1 MLNNALYAGVAAAML
16 MTAGGAM
23 ANDLKVAVQ
32 AVPASIDPASENSN
46 VSLRVIYS
54 VYDTLV
60 KTDFRDGGKLKP
72 ALATAWK
79 VIDAKTVEFKLRPDV
94 KFHNGETLSADDIV
108 ATFSPVRIGLDPNVP
123 LESKAFLGG
132 IDRVEVIDPLTVR
145 IHMKKD
151 DAIALQRFANF
162 PSQII
167 SAVALKN
174 SSSYQEFAEKAV
186 GTGPYKL
193 KSFKAGDKVVLE
205 KFDAYWGE
213 PKAAAEEVTFTVVP
227 ELSTRIAGLVSG
239 QFDLITEVGPD
250 DIKQIDSGKSTKVVG
265 GPILNILGLFYDSTN
280 DVLAD
285 PRIRQALNLSIDRVT
300 LVNNFYGGR
309 TEVPNG
315 WQMPSFG
322 DMYLADRPLP
332 EYNVAKAKALLKEAG
347 YNGAEIVYRT
357 RNYYT
362 KQIETSQILQSM
374 WKAAGLNVKL
384 EIKENAAQV
393 FADDDRRMIVDG
405 SFSAYYPDPLGQFWR
420 RFGQD
425 TTYATGKYWKVDPE
439 MVSMGDDLATSIDTA
454 HRREIFGK
462 MLDKFNKEPNGAVLY
477 DLAAFMGERSDRI
490 SLDVL
495 PNEYLDLTTDG
506 LSFK

>member
-1 MLNNALYAGVAAAML
+1 MLKNALRAGAATLVIL
-16 MTAGGAM
+16 MAGGAM
-23 ANDLKVAVQ
+23 ASDLKVAVQ

-72 ALATAWK
+72 ALATSWTI
-79 VIDAKTVEFKLRPDV
+79 IDAKTVEFKLRPNV

-108 ATFSPVRIGLDPNVP
+108 ATFSPVRIGLDPNIPV
-123 LESKAFLGG
+123 ESKAFLGG
-132 IDRVEVIDPLTVR
+132 IDHVEIVDPLTVR
-145 IHMKKD
+145 IHMKKN
-151 DAIALQRFANF
+151 DAIILQRFANF

-167 SAVALKN
+167 SAAALK
-174 SSSYQEFAEKAV
+174 SSASYQDFAAKAI

-193 KSFKAGDKVVLE
+193 KSFKPGDKVVLE
-205 KFDAYWGE
+205 KFEGYWGE
-213 PKAAAEEVTFTVVP
+213 PKAAADEVTFSVVP
-227 ELSTRIAGLVSG
+227 ELSTRVAGLVSG

-250 DIKQIDSGKSTKVVG
+250 DIKQIDAGKNTKVVG
-265 GPILNILGLFYDSTN
+265 GPILNILCLFYDSTN

-285 PRIRQALNLSIDRVT
+285 PRIREALNLSIDRVK
-300 LVNNFYGGR
+300 LVNSFYGGR
-309 TEVPNG
+309 TEVPHG

-332 EYNVAKAKALLKEAG
+332 EYNLQKAKALLKEAG

-362 KQIETSQILQSM
+362 KQIETAQILQSM
-374 WKAAGLNVKL
+374 WKAAGLNIKL
-384 EIKENAAQV
+384 EIKENGAQV

-425 TTYATGKYWKVDPE
+425 TTYANGKYWKVDPD
-439 MVSMGDDLATSIDTA
+439 MVAMGDELATSIDTA
-454 HRREIFGK
+454 RRREIFGK
-462 MLDKFNKEPNGAVLY
+462 MLDKFDKEPNGAVLY
-477 DLAAFMGERSDRI
+477 DLAAFMGERSDRV
-490 SLDVL
+490 SLRVL

>member
-1 MLNNALYAGVAAAML
+1 MLKNALRAGAATLVIL
-16 MTAGGAM
+16 MAGGAM
-23 ANDLKVAVQ
+23 ASDLKVAVQ

-72 ALATAWK
+72 ALATSWTI
-79 VIDAKTVEFKLRPDV
+79 IDAKTVEFKLRPNV

-108 ATFSPVRIGLDPNVP
+108 ATFSPVRIGLDPNIPV
-123 LESKAFLGG
+123 ESKAFLGG
-132 IDRVEVIDPLTVR
+132 IDHVEIVDPLTVR
-145 IHMKKD
+145 IHMKKN
-151 DAIALQRFANF
+151 DAIILQRFANF

-167 SAVALKN
+167 SAAALK
-174 SSSYQEFAEKAV
+174 SSASYQDFAAKAI

-193 KSFKAGDKVVLE
+193 KSFKPGDKVVLE
-205 KFDAYWGE
+205 KFDGYWGE
-213 PKAAAEEVTFTVVP
+213 PKAAADEVTFSVVP
-227 ELSTRIAGLVSG
+227 ELSTRVAGLVSG

-250 DIKQIDSGKSTKVVG
+250 DIKQIDAGKNTKVVG

-285 PRIRQALNLSIDRVT
+285 PRIREALNLSIDRVK
-300 LVNNFYGGR
+300 LVNSFYGGR
-309 TEVPNG
+309 TEVPHG

-332 EYNVAKAKALLKEAG
+332 EYNLQNAKALLKEAG

-362 KQIETSQILQSM
+362 KQIETAQILQSM
-374 WKAAGLNVKL
+374 WKAAGLNIKL
-384 EIKENAAQV
+384 EIKENGAQV

-425 TTYATGKYWKVDPE
+425 TTYATGKYWKVDPD
-439 MVSMGDDLATSIDTA
+439 MVAMGDELATSIDTA
-454 HRREIFGK
+454 RRREIFGK
-462 MLDKFNKEPNGAVLY
+462 MLDKFDKEPNGAVLY
-477 DLAAFMGERSDRI
+477 DLAAFMGERSDRV
-490 SLDVL
+490 SLKVL